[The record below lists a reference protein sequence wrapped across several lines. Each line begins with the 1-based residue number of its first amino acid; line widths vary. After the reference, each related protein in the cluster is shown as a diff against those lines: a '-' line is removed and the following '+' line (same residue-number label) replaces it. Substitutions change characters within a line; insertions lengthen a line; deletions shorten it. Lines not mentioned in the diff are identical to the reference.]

1 MGSSVIMLHFF
12 YWGVAHSWVLHATEP
27 LLSSSHGSILIRL
40 ALHSNAIT
48 FGISYWQTVNFGNHS
63 FLLLN
68 DRLLLSQMSNIHRG
82 GCSSL
87 DVSRDG
93 KHLATAGDRVIK
105 IWDYHM
111 RLDINFQVLE

>member
-1 MGSSVIMLHFF
+1 
-12 YWGVAHSWVLHATEP
+12 
-27 LLSSSHGSILIRL
+27 
-40 ALHSNAIT
+40 
-48 FGISYWQTVNFGNHS
+48 
-63 FLLLN
+63 
-68 DRLLLSQMSNIHRG
+68 MSNIHRG